1 MSVDLKPCPFCGG
14 KSFSYRFK
22 KDNRMVLGVRH
33 EICTIECL
41 GCTASVR
48 QAGPTREK
56 AEENAADM
64 WNRRAE
70 T

>member
-1 MSVDLKPCPFCGG
+1 MSVELKPCPFCGG
-14 KSFSYRFK
+14 ISFSYRFK
-22 KDNRMVLGVRH
+22 KDNRMVFGVRH

-48 QAGPTREK
+48 QAGPGREIAK
-56 AEENAADM
+56 ENAISM